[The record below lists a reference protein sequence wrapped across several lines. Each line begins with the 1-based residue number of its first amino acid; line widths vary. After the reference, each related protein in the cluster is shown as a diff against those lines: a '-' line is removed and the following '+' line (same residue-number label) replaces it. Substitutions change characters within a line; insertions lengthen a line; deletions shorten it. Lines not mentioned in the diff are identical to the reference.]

1 MFITQGVAFGP
12 VGHISQFV
20 LVTSRMCEERV
31 GEGGGE
37 RGRHGQTERER
48 DTETE
53 RGSEQRIYEARR
65 WGSHI
70 ASGLR

>member
-12 VGHISQFV
+12 VGHISQLV

-37 RGRHGQTERER
+37 RQTRTDGEGKRH
-48 DTETE
+48 
-53 RGSEQRIYEARR
+53 
-65 WGSHI
+65 
-70 ASGLR
+70 